1 MKLWDKGYSID
12 NIVERFTVGK
22 DRELDLVLAKYD
34 VRGSMAHARMLSSI
48 GIMEPEELDDV
59 IRALE
64 EILLTIENGDFY
76 IEETFEDV
84 HSKIEY
90 ELVDRIGEAGKKIHT
105 ARSRNDQV
113 LVDLHL
119 YLKDEIVKVEELIQI
134 LFDELLKLSE
144 QNKFV
149 FLPGYTHLQ
158 IAMPSTFGLW
168 FGSYAETLIDDVIQ
182 LNAAYE
188 IADQNPLG
196 SAAGYGSSF
205 PIDRKM
211 TTDLLNFSSMK
222 FNSAASQMSRGK
234 LEKSVAFGLSSL
246 ASTLSKFAADI
257 CLYSSQNFDFVGFPR
272 ELTTGSSIMPHK
284 KNPDVFELVRAK
296 CNKVQSLPTEVML
309 ITNNLTTGYHRDFQ
323 LLKEGIMESIE
334 TMKDIL
340 EVVTFMVGHITI
352 NTALLEDSKYHE
364 IFSVEEVNELVKKG
378 MSFREAYQEVALLI
392 DSGKYKPDIKL
403 PTHSHEGSIGN
414 LCTEEIRLKM
424 ARHQNKP

>member
-34 VRGSMAHARMLSSI
+34 VQGSMAHARMLSSI

-59 IRALE
+59 ISALE
-64 EILLTIENGDFY
+64 EILLTIEKGDFS

-309 ITNNLTTGYHRDFQ
+309 ITNNLTSGYHRDFQ